1 MQDWFMAN
9 LPNLLSIV
17 RLLLVPV
24 LLVLASRGQARP
36 FLGLLIG
43 SLATDVAD
51 GWLARRFNL
60 ATPLGARLDSWAD
73 FLTWLALPVCAWWL
87 RPEAL
92 RREAV
97 FIGVGILFYLAATT
111 AGFLKFGRLT
121 SYHTWAAK
129 LSFALFGAAVLVF
142 FSGGPSSLVRWII
155 PVVMLTAIEEIAITL
170 TLPELVSNVPSLWH
184 ARRVSRR
191 LGVKREKVEV

>member
-17 RLLLVPV
+17 GLLLVPV

-73 FLTWLALPVCAWWL
+73 FLTLLPFPVLAWWL
-87 RPEAL
+87 RPSAL
-92 RREAV
+92 RREAA
-97 FIGVGILFYLAATT
+97 FIGVGILFFVPAPTP
-111 AGFLKFGRLT
+111 
-121 SYHTWAAK
+121 
-129 LSFALFGAAVLVF
+129 VF
-142 FSGGPSSLVRWII
+142 
-155 PVVMLTAIEEIAITL
+155 
-170 TLPELVSNVPSLWH
+170 
-184 ARRVSRR
+184 
-191 LGVKREKVEV
+191 